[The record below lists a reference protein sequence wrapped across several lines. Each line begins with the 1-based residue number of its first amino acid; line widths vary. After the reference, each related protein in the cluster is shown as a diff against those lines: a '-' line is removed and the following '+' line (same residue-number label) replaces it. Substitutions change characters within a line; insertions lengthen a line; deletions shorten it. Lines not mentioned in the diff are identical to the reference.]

1 MKTAFAVIVLTMV
14 FFFAAGCYAQ
24 SESRFQSVGGDYGQS
39 WISSFKANNPQPT
52 EESSS
57 GSSNGSGSGSG
68 GNLWS
73 WGSAPKGSMVVDG
86 QLIVDPTYV
95 LRNLTVTRNWL
106 GETDSSNPTYTYTDP
121 KTGNQIYTYTD
132 PNTGQTYYTYK
143 DPNTNK
149 QVNVYIDPYTGQP
162 THASFAPITSPNTVT
177 GGVLL
182 PPIFNSNNP
191 WA

>member
-1 MKTAFAVIVLTMV
+1 MKTAFAVIVLVIV
-14 FFFAAGCYAQ
+14 FFVAAGCYAQ
-24 SESRFQSVGGDYGQS
+24 SESHFQSVGGDYGQN

-57 GSSNGSGSGSG
+57 GSSSSGSSG
-68 GNLWS
+68 NGNLWS

-95 LRNLTVTRNWL
+95 LRNLTYTRNWL
-106 GETDSSNPTYTYTDP
+106 GETDSSNPSYTYTDP
-121 KTGNQIYTYTD
+121 NTGNQIYTYTD

-149 QVNVYIDPYTGQP
+149 QIYVYLDPYTGQP
-162 THASFAPITSPNTVT
+162 THASFSPPLSTNAVT
-177 GGVLL
+177 GGISL